1 MKNRSK
7 KYIVV
12 GIGALIVLT
21 MFAAMVPV
29 ASAAEDVAA
38 PYESMAAV
46 NTTSANN
53 WFTFELNSHDNPS
66 LLYFDLDDKVGEEYL
81 NAYSGNGTDK
91 DDLTIGEG
99 NLTYTTALWADP
111 DTPADLYIAW
121 FGAKYFVVDN
131 GFGDWII
138 SEKLVDEDDDDDHLL
153 RVGESLSLP
162 EGFALTALE
171 IDVDGG
177 EAWISLTKD
186 GEEIGNEVVE
196 EGLHFEHKEDL
207 GASDDTVIINFI
219 VETVF
224 AGMNTNL
231 VKINDIDLISMDT
244 IEVENNDE
252 DLIDDYK
259 VRTSEQSISI
269 ESIEDVS
276 LSEDGVVD
284 ILGDRFS
291 IRVNEDGDY
300 AALVKVI
307 TEPGTYELMASV
319 NTTSANTWFTFEL
332 SSSANPSLLYFDLDD
347 KVGEEY
353 LNVYSGCGADEDDLT
368 IGEGNLTYRTALWA
382 DPDTP
387 TDLYIAWLGEKY
399 FVVDNGSGDWIIS
412 EKLVDE
418 DEDDD
423 HLLRVGESLS
433 LPEGFALS
441 ALEIDVDGGEAWI
454 SLTKDGEEIDNEVV
468 QEGNH
473 FVYEEDLG
481 ASDKTV
487 VINFTVETVFAGMN
501 TNLVK
506 INDIDL
512 ISMDTVEVENN
523 DEDLIDDFKMRT
535 SEGSI
540 TIESIEDIS
549 LIEDCV
555 VDIFGDRFSIRV
567 NEDGDHAAVIKTFIV
582 LEVIDDI
589 LPAIVISTPIDGT
602 TVTTSSINVTGT
614 ATDNEGVTSLTVN
627 GNPVTL
633 GADGSFT
640 TTVSLTNG
648 ANTITV
654 IATDAAGNSATET
667 VTVTYFAGDA
677 YLVFAI
683 TPNSRLAQVGTPVT
697 IFMSVINAGTAT
709 ATDVSISQASSLPAT
724 IDYQM
729 WDGAALTGMPDTPM
743 DIGAGETVNY
753 VLTINTTAEFASS
766 SMTFN
771 VSSTNGATAPVNGV
785 NILTMAASTTPYA
798 DVIMMS
804 TSLDVSTA
812 VNTPTAF
819 AIATINVGVA
829 DATDVSLVVDIPSS
843 ITGLVYQ
850 VNETNPDGSIIGPAV
865 GLTIPIGGTPTFA
878 VFLTPTQVIDYDPA
892 NNRIVLKLVD
902 GSGKVVG
909 AQSVAVSA

>member
-1 MKNRSK
+1 
-7 KYIVV
+7 
-12 GIGALIVLT
+12 
-21 MFAAMVPV
+21 
-29 ASAAEDVAA
+29 
-38 PYESMAAV
+38 
-46 NTTSANN
+46 
-53 WFTFELNSHDNPS
+53 
-66 LLYFDLDDKVGEEYL
+66 
-81 NAYSGNGTDK
+81 
-91 DDLTIGEG
+91 
-99 NLTYTTALWADP
+99 
-111 DTPADLYIAW
+111 
-121 FGAKYFVVDN
+121 
-131 GFGDWII
+131 
-138 SEKLVDEDDDDDHLL
+138 
-153 RVGESLSLP
+153 
-162 EGFALTALE
+162 
-171 IDVDGG
+171 
-177 EAWISLTKD
+177 
-186 GEEIGNEVVE
+186 
-196 EGLHFEHKEDL
+196 
-207 GASDDTVIINFI
+207 
-219 VETVF
+219 
-224 AGMNTNL
+224 
-231 VKINDIDLISMDT
+231 
-244 IEVENNDE
+244 
-252 DLIDDYK
+252 
-259 VRTSEQSISI
+259 
-269 ESIEDVS
+269 
-276 LSEDGVVD
+276 
-284 ILGDRFS
+284 
-291 IRVNEDGDY
+291 
-300 AALVKVI
+300 
-307 TEPGTYELMASV
+307 
-319 NTTSANTWFTFEL
+319 
-332 SSSANPSLLYFDLDD
+332 
-347 KVGEEY
+347 
-353 LNVYSGCGADEDDLT
+353 
-368 IGEGNLTYRTALWA
+368 
-382 DPDTP
+382 
-387 TDLYIAWLGEKY
+387 
-399 FVVDNGSGDWIIS
+399 
-412 EKLVDE
+412 
-418 DEDDD
+418 
-423 HLLRVGESLS
+423 
-433 LPEGFALS
+433 
-441 ALEIDVDGGEAWI
+441 
-454 SLTKDGEEIDNEVV
+454 
-468 QEGNH
+468 
-473 FVYEEDLG
+473 
-481 ASDKTV
+481 
-487 VINFTVETVFAGMN
+487 
-501 TNLVK
+501 
-506 INDIDL
+506 
-512 ISMDTVEVENN
+512 
-523 DEDLIDDFKMRT
+523 
-535 SEGSI
+535 
-540 TIESIEDIS
+540 
-549 LIEDCV
+549 
-555 VDIFGDRFSIRV
+555 V

-640 TTVSLTNG
+640 TTVSLTSG

-829 DATDVSLVVDIPSS
+829 DATDLSLVVDIPSS